1 MADGFFRDK
10 SDNKLVSSADSDMTP
25 PVDHDFILASTIKVV
40 YDDTIYQGGTWD
52 GTAYVPP
59 DNIILP
65 LDLATDVGM
74 LKNAAMLAHEQLKVW
89 REHLDS
95 EAYPHEDVVVV
106 RDFLTYAHRGIRG
119 VMLST
124 NWTVAQRVKFAEE
137 MASGTADATTAAGLT
152 ELVEQAREAAN
163 PTEGI
168 AAPTSRVIWVNPD
181 TGSSTVLTYG
191 GDPYVNP
198 RWR

>member
-1 MADGFFRDK
+1 MADAGFFRDK

-25 PVDHDFILASTIKVV
+25 PTDHDFILASTIKVV

-74 LKNAAMLAHEQLKVW
+74 LKNAAMLAHDQLKVW

-106 RDFLTYAHRGIRG
+106 RDFYDLQAPGHSGRDAFDPLDG
-119 VMLST
+119 
-124 NWTVAQRVKFAEE
+124 
-137 MASGTADATTAAGLT
+137 GTAG
-152 ELVEQAREAAN
+152 
-163 PTEGI
+163 
-168 AAPTSRVIWVNPD
+168 
-181 TGSSTVLTYG
+181 
-191 GDPYVNP
+191 
-198 RWR
+198 